1 MITDLVLQMYI
12 AIVIKIIYLK
22 LTLTEQQQRKMMK
35 NPSIVPAIPTI
46 HVTRMNMSTPKMFW
60 IVGK

>member
-1 MITDLVLQMYI
+1 MCI